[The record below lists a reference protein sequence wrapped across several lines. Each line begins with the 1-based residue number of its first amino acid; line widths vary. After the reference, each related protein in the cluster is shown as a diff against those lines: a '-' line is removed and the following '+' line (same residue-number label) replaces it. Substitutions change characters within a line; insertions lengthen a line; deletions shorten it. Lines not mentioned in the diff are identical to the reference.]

1 MVDVPTADADLLPDS
16 LNVND
21 EEVNNFHIPIPSDY
35 NYESGGTD
43 TLLFN
48 MGSILYFD
56 LNMQEEALSKFELIY
71 NNHINSSLIPEVIK
85 ILQEL
90 DPSID
95 WRRSFLGDLKS
106 FATKKEMINTALID
120 NQNEAFRK
128 MNNSLEESIKMFEN
142 NFIQYNDFLSLYM
155 IAFIYDVYLNN
166 PYKSVEFYNKYLEYE
181 NVDNANAVR
190 KRIADIEDMLND
202 EMNIMKQ
209 KISYRNALEYLM
221 YDTLSQKDTL
231 MYDLEECE
239 KGRNINLV
247 KKCRMLLDI
256 FQFPDPKELRDTL
269 SNNVIAKWTNNKNM
283 DWQIFDIARNLYRYA
298 EDYKLASE
306 YSQVLIEYYKN
317 SEYRDEAY
325 LLLDITDASQDW
337 PSVLSHNMNTAFL
350 EIEKFD
356 PKTGLDVIN
365 AYMERPI
372 PLTISSKNTIHEN
385 YKDSSAINHDISH
398 DVYFLKYKKNI
409 FSDDKNNGEKFFI
422 SKLDKSNH
430 EIYYTIDNNSIFKW
444 DANYST
450 SQELL
455 KDSYYLDENIPI
467 IKESISMESK
477 NYRYSINSKKSECLY
492 LSEPNLCYEIKAV
505 PNKDDF
511 YKTMWFLN
519 IKDNIFLKIKEN
531 ISDIESNVLF
541 KKEISYEEIDS
552 FYIIDNIKI
561 IDINK
566 DMIKILNVEDI
577 NINKGFFEKDLIF
590 QNNKK
595 SIEHDLT
602 VLNERLEDLTSLK
615 DTLFPVVLEEL
626 SSNVLE
632 DSTSVSDN
640 PFEFVQSINQYFY
653 FIEIATIDGEEL
665 NDKDLIVAYNNDI
678 VVGARPYTPGGR
690 VDVPV
695 MGYDNSSESTKIST
709 KGYCEI
715 GDIPII
721 KVHREN
727 GDIITMNVTLINDDE
742 KLDFQP
748 IGHVTVVLNKD

>member
-1 MVDVPTADADLLPDS
+1 
-16 LNVND
+16 
-21 EEVNNFHIPIPSDY
+21 
-35 NYESGGTD
+35 
-43 TLLFN
+43 
-48 MGSILYFD
+48 
-56 LNMQEEALSKFELIY
+56 
-71 NNHINSSLIPEVIK
+71 
-85 ILQEL
+85 
-90 DPSID
+90 
-95 WRRSFLGDLKS
+95 
-106 FATKKEMINTALID
+106 
-120 NQNEAFRK
+120 
-128 MNNSLEESIKMFEN
+128 
-142 NFIQYNDFLSLYM
+142 
-155 IAFIYDVYLNN
+155 
-166 PYKSVEFYNKYLEYE
+166 
-181 NVDNANAVR
+181 
-190 KRIADIEDMLND
+190 
-202 EMNIMKQ
+202 
-209 KISYRNALEYLM
+209 
-221 YDTLSQKDTL
+221 
-231 MYDLEECE
+231 
-239 KGRNINLV
+239 
-247 KKCRMLLDI
+247 
-256 FQFPDPKELRDTL
+256 
-269 SNNVIAKWTNNKNM
+269 
-283 DWQIFDIARNLYRYA
+283 
-298 EDYKLASE
+298 
-306 YSQVLIEYYKN
+306 
-317 SEYRDEAY
+317 
-325 LLLDITDASQDW
+325 
-337 PSVLSHNMNTAFL
+337 
-350 EIEKFD
+350 
-356 PKTGLDVIN
+356 
-365 AYMERPI
+365 
-372 PLTISSKNTIHEN
+372 
-385 YKDSSAINHDISH
+385 
-398 DVYFLKYKKNI
+398 
-409 FSDDKNNGEKFFI
+409 
-422 SKLDKSNH
+422 
-430 EIYYTIDNNSIFKW
+430 
-444 DANYST
+444 
-450 SQELL
+450 
-455 KDSYYLDENIPI
+455 
-467 IKESISMESK
+467 MESK